1 MADRKEDLFTQGIR
15 AFNEGNY
22 YDAHEFWEDLWSDYY
37 FSDRLYVQGLI
48 QMSVGYYHITN
59 QNLKGAKGLFNKCV
73 PKLEKFQNNE
83 TRGLNLADL
92 IQSVRNS
99 YDCVSRIED
108 TTQFD
113 WSLAPKINRKV
124 DDC

>member
-1 MADRKEDLFTQGIR
+1 MTDRKEDLFTQGIR
-15 AFNEGNY
+15 AFNDGNY

-83 TRGLNLADL
+83 TRGLNLDDL
-92 IQSVRNS
+92 IQSVRKS
-99 YDCVSRIED
+99 YDCVSLIED

-113 WSLAPKINRKV
+113 WSLAPKIIRKV